1 MNKHYISIFLISQIF
16 VSPLYAQKSFEKGV
30 NIIEPGIGI
39 GVYKVDLQDKSNP
52 NIPVTHDST
61 AAKLFPLGFEHGITN
76 WLGAGGKFNYSSYIT
91 NDSTSER
98 AYGLDFAVFVR
109 GHALRTKHVDL
120 FVGLDFGYSHIAYDA
135 NNYTGGIAR
144 ANGTYFGFNL
154 NSRFFIG
161 KVWGLRLFYN
171 FDSYNYPNGTIS
183 DSASNSYKFSWKS
196 KSFFLLGAGLI
207 FKL

>member
-1 MNKHYISIFLISQIF
+1 MNNNYASIILPLALCSTFLN
-16 VSPLYAQKSFEKGV
+16 AQKCFEKGV

-39 GVYKVDLQDKSNP
+39 GVYKVEFHDITN
-52 NIPVTHDST
+52 NTPVSSDST
-61 AAKLFPLGFEHGITN
+61 AAKLFLVGFEHGLNN
-76 WLGAGGKFNYSSYIT
+76 WFGVGGKFNYSSYFT

-98 AYGLDFAVFVR
+98 AHGLDFAVFVR

-120 FVGLDFGYSHIAYDA
+120 FAGLDFGYSHFAYDA

-144 ANGTYFGFNL
+144 ADGTYFGFNL

-161 KVWGLRLFYN
+161 KVLGLRLFYN
-171 FDSYNYPNGTIS
+171 FDYYNYPNGTIS

-196 KSFFLLGAGLI
+196 KSFFLLGAGLV